1 MKPAAFDIRTP
12 ASLDEALADLAELTD
27 RGDDVRPLAG
37 GQSLIPLMNF
47 RMSQPE
53 VLVDLGDLDELRYI
67 RRSPDGGLRIG
78 AMTTMSELLDSSLV
92 VESHP
97 ILRNTLQY
105 VAHEPIRNRGTIGG
119 SLSHMD
125 PAAELPALALLLEL
139 EVVLSSVRGSRTVPA
154 AEFLQGA
161 YMTSIDEGELL
172 TEVQVPPLPAGAR
185 TGVVEVAQ
193 RTGDFA
199 LAGAACVVRVDGEG
213 RVHELR
219 TVVFG
224 SSSSPTRL
232 PEVDERALGHVM
244 DADLVLEVAG
254 GYAAGIQPL
263 DDRQGPAAFRRH
275 LTRVMVTRAI
285 REAAGLTLR

>member
-12 ASLDEALADLAELTD
+12 ASLDEALADLAELAE

-37 GQSLIPLMNF
+37 GQSLIPLLNF

-53 VLVDLGDLDELRYI
+53 VLVDLGDLDELRFV
-67 RRSPDGGLRIG
+67 RREPDGGLRIG
-78 AMTTMSELLDSSLV
+78 AMTTMSYLLDSPLV

-97 ILRNTLQY
+97 ILRDTLRY

-125 PAAELPALALLLEL
+125 PAAELPALALLLEV
-139 EVVLSSVRGSRTVPA
+139 EIVLSSVRGRRTVPA
-154 AEFLQGA
+154 ADFLQGA
-161 YMTSIDEGELL
+161 YMTSIEEGELL
-172 TEVQVPPLPAGAR
+172 TEVRIPPLPGGAR

-199 LAGAACVVRVDGEG
+199 LAGAACVLRADVENRVQ
-213 RVHELR
+213 ELR

-224 SSSSPTRL
+224 SSTSPTRL
-232 PEVDERALGHVM
+232 PDVDAHAVGRVA
-244 DADLVLEVAG
+244 DADLALEVAG

-263 DDRQGPAAFRRH
+263 DDRHGPADFRRH

-285 REAAGLTLR
+285 RDAAGLRLR